1 MKTRSKLLLSSL
13 LILVILVAALFY
25 YVWTSL
31 DSLVEAAIEKYGS
44 QVTQTSVLVQKVK
57 LRETLAQGKGSIAG
71 ISVANPKG
79 FTAPHAFTLGQITT
93 ELDIGTLT
101 QSPIVIKQITVAA
114 PQMFVEVNN
123 DRQVN
128 FNVLKNNINS
138 ALPAKASEKPAA
150 AKPADDE
157 PKLVIRHLLI
167 QGGTVEATVLP
178 LDGKK
183 YTTQVPRIEL
193 RNLGGKG
200 GSTPAEI
207 SRQILNAVVDR
218 TKAAVAELGI
228 EQQLKDAA
236 EQRISEEKA
245 RLKSQADEQ
254 VEQEK
259 QKATDKLKK
268 FIGQ

>member
-1 MKTRSKLLLSSL
+1 MKSGSKLLLSSA
-13 LILVILVAALFY
+13 LIIVIVIAALVY

-44 QVTQTSVLVQKVK
+44 QVTQTSVQVQQVK

-71 ISVANPKG
+71 ISVANPRG
-79 FTAPHAFTLGQITT
+79 FTTPHAFTLGQIET
-93 ELDIGTLT
+93 ELDIATLT

-114 PQMFVEVNN
+114 PQVFFEVNK
-123 DRQVN
+123 DRQIN
-128 FNVLKNNINS
+128 FNMLKNNINRR
-138 ALPAKASEKPAA
+138 LPAAPAEKPTA
-150 AKPADDE
+150 AKPADSE

-178 LDGKK
+178 LDGKR
-183 YTTQVPRIEL
+183 YTTRLPRIEL

-207 SRQILNAVVDR
+207 TRQILNAVVDQTR
-218 TKAAVAELGI
+218 AAVAELGI

-236 EQRISEEKA
+236 KQRIDEEKA
-245 RLKSQADEQ
+245 KLKSQADEQ

-259 QKATDKLKK
+259 QKAEDKLKK
-268 FIGQ
+268 LLGQ